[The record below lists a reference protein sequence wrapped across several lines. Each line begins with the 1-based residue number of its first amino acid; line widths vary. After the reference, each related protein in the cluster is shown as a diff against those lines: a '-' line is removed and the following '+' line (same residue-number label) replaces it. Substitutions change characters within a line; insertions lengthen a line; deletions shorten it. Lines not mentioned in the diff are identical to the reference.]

1 MDNCG
6 VAAQIL
12 TNDNVG
18 PTWIYPEYEG
28 QQLFEFAENNWR
40 YTIVDMAELWVEPAS
55 VRAGLE

>member
-1 MDNCG
+1 M
-6 VAAQIL
+6 AAQIL